1 VDFDPM
7 GADMRQVFA
16 GFNKIRTGLRG
27 DTMNA
32 VALHASN
39 QDGGHLVALGDLR
52 VLIFEK
58 DGEWLAQ
65 GVEIDYA
72 ASGSSLEDAQRYFE
86 LGLARTVHL
95 HLSQHATIDRLLHF
109 APESVWKPLK
119 ARHAFNLG
127 IVTAHDLGD
136 GLDALQQLPFERIV
150 YLQERHQGHA
160 AAA

>member
-1 VDFDPM
+1 MPATKMD
-7 GADMRQVFA
+7 
-16 GFNKIRTGLRG
+16 
-27 DTMNA
+27 
-32 VALHASN
+32 
-39 QDGGHLVALGDLR
+39 GHLVAFGDLR

-95 HLSQHATIDRLLHF
+95 HLKRHATIDRLLHF

-119 ARHAFNLG
+119 AKQAFNLG
-127 IVTAHDLGD
+127 IITTHELGD
-136 GLDALQQLPFERIV
+136 DIDALNQLPFARIV
-150 YLQERHQGHA
+150 YLKERHQGHA